1 MEFNK
6 ERIKILFLSILYFS
20 LLSHTTYS
28 QNDNLFGKDLDMKAQ
43 LTYNFKDLYKNTND
57 SSFIKSQMVY
67 SANGIDKVFVL

>member
-20 LLSHTTYS
+20 LLSNTTYS

-57 SSFIKSQMVY
+57 SSFIKSQE
-67 SANGIDKVFVL
+67 STS